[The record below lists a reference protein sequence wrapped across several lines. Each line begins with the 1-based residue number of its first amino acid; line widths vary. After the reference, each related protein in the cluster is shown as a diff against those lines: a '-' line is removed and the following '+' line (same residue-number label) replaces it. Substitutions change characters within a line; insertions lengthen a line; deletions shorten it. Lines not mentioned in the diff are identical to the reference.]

1 MERTLIQ
8 CYKLIGEA
16 DAALKQSEKDEQIL
30 KLQAE
35 NDSLRAENIG
45 LKFENESLRSEN
57 TGLKVENES
66 LRSEKEKSKE
76 IIGSLKKNIDEL
88 TTAAKAIAK
97 SPVVSQG
104 PNSCIV
110 INPGGDECYL

>member
-1 MERTLIQ
+1 MEKTLIQ

-35 NDSLRAENIG
+35 NDSLRA
-45 LKFENESLRSEN
+45 KN

-66 LRSEKEKSKE
+66 LRAENTGLKVENKSLRAEKEKSKE
-76 IIGSLKKNIDEL
+76 IIDSLKYNIYEL
-88 TTAAKAIAK
+88 ESAAKAIAK
-97 SPVVSQG
+97 PPVVSQG